1 MAKKEAKK
9 EVAPVEEAPVEEA
22 PVEEAPVEE
31 VKEVKEESK
40 DSGLAEGEEYHER
53 LGMKFI
59 RNLKKGT
66 MRRV

>member
-9 EVAPVEEAPVEEA
+9 EVA

>member
-9 EVAPVEEAPVEEA
+9 EVAPVEEA

>member
-1 MAKKEAKK
+1 MAKKETKK

-22 PVEEAPVEE
+22 PVKEE